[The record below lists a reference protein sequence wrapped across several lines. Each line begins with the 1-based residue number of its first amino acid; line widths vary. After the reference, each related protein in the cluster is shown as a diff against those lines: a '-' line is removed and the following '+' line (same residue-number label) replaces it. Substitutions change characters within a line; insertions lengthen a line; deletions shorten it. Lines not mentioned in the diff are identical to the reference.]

1 MIWQLS
7 KQKHLYSTLLLASHS
22 LETSKEEEEKKKAL
36 LPLKIME
43 NNNDNEFTCC
53 HCHRIFFNSLND
65 FRDHNTVAHAGYDVE
80 CNLCQNVFSN
90 STELQTHRQQRHQ
103 PQPPPPATAPQQQQQ
118 QQQQEAAHPQ
128 AHNQQYHPPQPQ
140 PPQQQQAGQPQG

>member
-1 MIWQLS
+1 
-7 KQKHLYSTLLLASHS
+7 
-22 LETSKEEEEKKKAL
+22 
-36 LPLKIME
+36 ME
-43 NNNDNEFTCC
+43 NNNNNEFTCC

-65 FRDHNTVAHAGYDVE
+65 FRDHNTVAHAHYHVE

-90 STELQTHRQQRHQ
+90 STERETHRQQRHQ
-103 PQPPPPATAPQQQQQ
+103 PQPPPPAPAPQQQQQ
-118 QQQQEAAHPQ
+118 QQQQAAHPQ

>member
-1 MIWQLS
+1 MMLLVGPDENHLNCWFFFLS
-7 KQKHLYSTLLLASHS
+7 IYGCYDLAIEQAKIPLLYSPPS
-22 LETSKEEEEKKKAL
+22 LPLSRDQQRSKKKAL

-53 HCHRIFFNSLND
+53 HCHRIFFNSLDD
-65 FRDHNTVAHAGYDVE
+65 FRDHNRVAHAYYHVE

-103 PQPPPPATAPQQQQQ
+103 PQPPPPAPAPQQQQ
-118 QQQQEAAHPQ
+118 
-128 AHNQQYHPPQPQ
+128 
-140 PPQQQQAGQPQG
+140 